1 MTKKQR
7 FGLLYF
13 IFAMAMFVTS
23 NLLLVSDIDGYWI
36 LYVPTMIF
44 VIVGASMQ
52 SD

>member
-1 MTKKQR
+1 MTRKQR

-13 IFAMAMFVTS
+13 IFAMAMFVTA
-23 NLLLVSDIDGYWI
+23 NLLLASGIEGYWI